1 MAEKAVEKEA
11 PIKSPAPP
19 IAQTPPP
26 TSANPQPVAPIDKS
40 AEQLDQAAKDIEEVK
55 TIEKGYIKQPEKYV
69 LTVKV
74 KKWGFFGVK
83 GAQIIILQSDKQ
95 IDTAVT
101 DDKGQAPFNLLPG
114 EYIVKYGEKSL
125 PINIKQHS
133 TLKF

>member
-1 MAEKAVEKEA
+1 MAEKAVQKQT
-11 PIKSPAPP
+11 PLNPP
-19 IAQTPPP
+19 AQTPADQIPSVTP
-26 TSANPQPVAPIDKS
+26 TSAVLIDKS

-55 TIEKGYIKQPEKYV
+55 TIEKGYTKQPEKYV

-74 KKWGFFGVK
+74 KKWGLFAVK
-83 GAQIIILQSDKQ
+83 GAQIVILQSDKQ
-95 IDTAVT
+95 IDMAVT

-114 EYIVKYGEKSL
+114 EYIVKYNEKSL